1 MERITGGEARRPLLF
16 VILEKR
22 MIQMIVSSAKRVE
35 FDN

>member
-22 MIQMIVSSAKRVE
+22 RIQNDSE
-35 FDN
+35 FEEGS

>member
-1 MERITGGEARRPLLF
+1 MERITGGEARRPLLL

-22 MIQMIVSSAKRVE
+22 MIQTIASSTKRVE

>member
-22 MIQMIVSSAKRVE
+22 MIQMMANSMKRVE
-35 FDN
+35 FDS